1 MQFKFKLDNCLT
13 NVSASL
19 LVTGETVEEQR
30 KKTQTINVTQP
41 STNVIVQSSKVSLML
56 FLALKIV
63 CPPGFRPAV
72 SSQYVDYLED
82 GLMIFGA

>member
-1 MQFKFKLDNCLT
+1 MQFKFKSNCLT
-13 NVSASL
+13 NVSASFL
-19 LVTGETVEEQR
+19 ITGETVEEQR
-30 KKTQTINVTQP
+30 KKIQTININQL

-56 FLALKIV
+56 FLAFKIM
-63 CPPGFRPAV
+63 CPPGFRSAV